1 MRDDRDARDREP
13 RRRRAPWPLRLLRG
27 MLKLFLLA
35 VAAWALLVLTIHLY
49 GRGDHARPADAI
61 VVLGAA
67 QYDGRPSPVLRARL
81 EHAVALYRRG
91 MAKTLITTGG
101 QAPGDTVSEAEVG
114 QRWAAKMG
122 VPRGAIL
129 TETSGMT
136 TSESLRA
143 VKRMMDQRG
152 MKSAVLVSDDFHM
165 LRLRLLAWRLGFT
178 AYTSPTPSSPIAR
191 NPAQE
196 RRFLLRESI
205 GLPMAML
212 GID

>member
-1 MRDDRDARDREP
+1 
-13 RRRRAPWPLRLLRG
+13 

-49 GRGDHARPADAI
+49 GRGDNAQPADAI

-81 EHAVALYRRG
+81 EHAVDLYRKG
-91 MAKTLITTGG
+91 TAKTLITTGG

-122 VPRGAIL
+122 VPRDAIL

-165 LRLRLLAWRLGFT
+165 LRLRLLAWRMGFT

-212 GID
+212 GVD